1 MKNKNNTYHKIENAS
16 SLSGNHRS
24 GRRGVSSVTL
34 MSREGKGGGDYRG
47 IDDVPAA
54 GGAWQCGL
62 KKTKNY
68 FIKITCNE

>member
-34 MSREGKGGGDYRG
+34 MSREGKGGTIERSTTYLPLAERG
-47 IDDVPAA
+47 NAA
-54 GGAWQCGL
+54 
-62 KKTKNY
+62 
-68 FIKITCNE
+68 